1 VVGRVIRS
9 LKMASSKMHGLL
21 CLLLFLLHAQAW
33 VLPRHPPDYNFL
45 LRSRVGESDLVASSS
60 PEAGLYEAITNSL
73 ADATFLKL
81 TVSSNAAETVD
92 SDATCVFDDPLYRC
106 VYRLLESIQ
115 VLSHVLL
122 THEMSRVAYFV
133 EL

>member
-1 VVGRVIRS
+1 MFRSSVGDT
-9 LKMASSKMHGLL
+9 GL
-21 CLLLFLLHAQAW
+21 
-33 VLPRHPPDYNFL
+33 
-45 LRSRVGESDLVASSS
+45 VGASS

-92 SDATCVFDDPLYRC
+92 GDATCVFDDPLYRF
-106 VYRLLESIQ
+106 VYCLLKCIQ
-115 VLSHVLL
+115 VPSHVLS
-122 THEMSRVAYFV
+122 THDMSRVAYLV